1 MVNGYAL
8 GQLSRAFLTAVT
20 HEDAV
25 VRARADRRAQRW
37 VQVIESMASG
47 RVEIG
52 SRTPVRGFPAW
63 VTLEV
68 VHGGFATGRAIA
80 ESPIE
85 ADEIAVARR
94 VGVEPV
100 RSLIFGYY
108 LTADGMAELHELLD
122 TGMFR
127 VDIPEDA
134 ALLTVAWLLREGDRD
149 SALELLDQIA
159 PFATR
164 LRFTPRVSPTPTT
177 PLDHVFRASAAEARR
192 ALLDRR
198 PQEQVEIQREVLAV
212 WNPFSDRLLTLWL
225 ELFTAGRRTV
235 SPTEDWL
242 ARARVV
248 LEEYDVLSLAHTRAT
263 RHKRAKGNVGI
274 QIASL
279 RVLTDGGELDDRRE
293 GLLRASVVA
302 SVAKRG
308 APGST
313 NHTALRE
320 AQREDAE
327 TPGHWR
333 LSAVAAERLATVD
346 PYGGLPDPSIFAG
359 PVTTA
364 EAPRAGAPAGS
375 VMPPSVGRALAR
387 AHAAPVGQLVD
398 EGVIPSAEVLAE
410 LIPQITATT
419 TATGYPAPA
428 LARLMA
434 ANYRAFRRRRSLLLV
449 DLKKQVQVE
458 ELPWVRAASG
468 HHVARTDAALDVAR
482 RVGALA
488 LDTFPGTI
496 VPNPLVQELNHL
508 LVAGGM
514 DVPLV
519 EELAADIFM
528 GRFSDKYRRAAQ
540 IAARVVGGTLY
551 ECYYG
556 IDYARIAALD
566 QVRSPVRRVLQR
578 TRKDAAGPSFGDVCW
593 ERSGRRDRDRYSVST
608 NGAVIEQA
616 QILTTHNLAA
626 LVEAGV
632 EPCRSWTELADGA
645 LSVVTS
651 RLNVA
656 SHQERPFGAV
666 KDAAYAWR
674 QMVFFLSL
682 APASELD
689 PFIRDAEVRHRHAR
703 GLSVLLPGL
712 RDAAEGSQPTHPFL
726 GWAAGSGRLL
736 GQGLDLE
743 D

>member
-1 MVNGYAL
+1 MENGFAL

-20 HEDAV
+20 HEDAE

-47 RVEIG
+47 RVVIG

-85 ADEIAVARR
+85 PDEIAVARR

-122 TGMFR
+122 SGMFR
-127 VDIPEDA
+127 VNIPEDA
-134 ALLTVAWLLREGDRD
+134 ALLTVAWLLQEGDRD
-149 SALELLDQIA
+149 SALELLDEIA

-164 LRFTPRVSPTPTT
+164 LRFAPRVSSTPTT
-177 PLDHVFRASAAEARR
+177 PSDHVFRASAAEARS

-198 PQEQVEIQREVLAV
+198 PQEQVEMQREVLAV

-225 ELFTAGRRTV
+225 ELVTAGRRMAP
-235 SPTEDWL
+235 PTEDWL

-248 LEEYDVLSLAHTRAT
+248 LEDYDVLVLAHTRAT
-263 RHKRAKGNVGI
+263 RHRSAKGNVGI

-279 RVLTDGGELDDRRE
+279 RMLTDGGELDNRQE

-308 APGST
+308 TPGST
-313 NHTALRE
+313 EHTALRE
-320 AQREDAE
+320 AQRRDAE

-346 PYGGLPDPSIFAG
+346 PHGGLPDPSLFAG
-359 PVTTA
+359 PVMTA
-364 EAPRAGAPAGS
+364 EAPPAGAPAGS
-375 VMPPSVGRALAR
+375 VMPPSVGRVLAR
-387 AHAAPVGQLVD
+387 AHAAPVERLVD

-419 TATGYPAPA
+419 IASGYPVPA

-458 ELPWVRAASG
+458 ELPWVRAVSR
-468 HHVARTDAALDVAR
+468 HRVARTDAALDVAR

-514 DVPLV
+514 EVPLV

-566 QVRSPVRRVLQR
+566 QVRPSIHRVLRR
-578 TRKDAAGPSFGDVCW
+578 TRHHAAGPSFGDLCW

-616 QILTTHNLAA
+616 QIVTTHNLAA
-626 LVEAGV
+626 LVEAGI
-632 EPCRSWTELADGA
+632 EPRRSWTELADGA
-645 LSVVTS
+645 LAVVAS
-651 RLNVA
+651 RLSMA

-674 QMVFFLSL
+674 QMLFFLSL
-682 APASELD
+682 APTSELD
-689 PFIRDAEVRHRHAR
+689 PFIRKAEAQHAHVR
-703 GLSVLLPGL
+703 GLSDLLCGL
-712 RDAAEGSQPTHPFL
+712 RHAAEGSRPTRPFL
-726 GWAAGSGRLL
+726 GWSANGGRHLS
-736 GQGLDLE
+736 QGLGLE